1 MIDLTNITFK
11 SVVEAANDLVIVTDA
26 ALDSPG
32 PRILYVNPAF
42 TRLTGYTAEE
52 AIGQTPRILQG
63 PGTCRMTLDK
73 IRKNLEAGLDVR
85 ETILNF
91 GKSGTRYWLDLCIT
105 PLRNSAKNVEA
116 FIAIERDVTLNK
128 HQLDTPSLTAQRDI
142 LTGIPNL
149 LGLSSAIETN
159 IRRKTAS
166 RTQPSHL
173 AYIDIDN
180 FRQIAE
186 QYGDAT
192 SEAVLIGLA
201 DRLADN
207 IRRVDSVGRISRD
220 KFGVCMGSISMA
232 NAIIMCER
240 LRNIIAE
247 QPFPTPAGMLSIT
260 VSIGITEIDADSKSV
275 SDIILRASD
284 AKHVAKKAGD
294 RRIGTS
300 QPCAWP

>member
-11 SVVEAANDLVIVTDA
+11 SVVEAANDIVIVTDA
-26 ALDSPG
+26 DLGPPG

-52 AIGQTPRILQG
+52 AIGETPRILQG
-63 PGTCRMTLDK
+63 PGTCRLTLDR

-105 PLRNSAKNVEA
+105 PLRDTAKNIAA

-128 HQLDTPSLTAQRDI
+128 HQLDTPSLTSQRDI

-149 LGLSSAIETN
+149 LGLTSAIETSL
-159 IRRKTAS
+159 KTKVAA

-192 SEAVLIGLA
+192 SEAVLIGLSE
-201 DRLADN
+201 RLADN

-220 KFGVCMGSISMA
+220 KFGICMGSISTA
-232 NAIIMCER
+232 NATIMCER

-247 QPFPTPAGMLSIT
+247 QPFPTPSGMLSIT
-260 VSIGITEIDADSKSV
+260 VSIGVTEIDADSKSA

-300 QPCAWP
+300 QRSSWP

>member
-11 SVVEAANDLVIVTDA
+11 SVVEAANDIVVVTDA
-26 ALDSPG
+26 DLASQG

-63 PGTCRMTLDK
+63 PGTCRITLNK
-73 IRKNLEAGLDVR
+73 IRQNLQAGLDVR
-85 ETILNF
+85 ETLLNF
-91 GKSGTRYWLDLCIT
+91 GKCGTRYWLDLCIT
-105 PLRNSAKNVEA
+105 PLRDDTGKIAA
-116 FIAIERDVTLNK
+116 FIAIERDVTLDR
-128 HQLDTPSLTAQRDI
+128 HQVDAPSLTAQRDI

-149 LGLSSAIETN
+149 LGLSKAIAAN
-159 IRRKTAS
+159 IQARANPRI
-166 RTQPSHL
+166 QPSHL

-186 QYGDAT
+186 DYGDAT

-201 DRLADN
+201 DRLTDN
-207 IRRVDSVGRISRD
+207 IRRIDSVGRISRD
-220 KFGVCMGSISMA
+220 KFGICMGSISMA

-260 VSIGITEIDADSKSV
+260 VTIGITEINAESKSV
-275 SDIILRASD
+275 SDILLRASD
-284 AKHVAKKAGD
+284 AKHAAKKAGD

-300 QPCAWP
+300 QPMSWP